1 MNRLSDVTVSSAA
14 AAAVRPAYD
23 RATVRPGVVHL
34 GPGAF
39 HRAHQAWYFDELLAR
54 DPRWGITEIALKS
67 TSVKDARA
75 PQDGLY
81 TLVQL
86 GETTAY
92 RIIGAVCGLLT
103 AAQEPQ
109 AVIDR
114 LTDPE
119 TKLVTLTITEK
130 GYCLG
135 PNGGLDLDNADIKQ
149 DLAGQGWPVSAIGW
163 LVAALKARREAGAKP
178 PVILSCDNLAS
189 NGHRLKRA
197 VLDFARASDAGL
209 ADWIESETRFPC
221 SMVDSITPATDD
233 ALRTRVADAIGLE
246 DAWPIQREI
255 FTQWVVEDVLGD
267 EGPDLASVGVT
278 LSKDVEAFEAAKL
291 RLLNGPHSTLA
302 YMGSLKGHETVADAM
317 RDAEL
322 AGFVEALMLQDIAPS
337 VPPTPGLDTTTYS
350 QAILER
356 FRNPAIRHLL
366 SQIAW
371 DGSMKLPYRLLGTV
385 RDALAA
391 GRTVERLA
399 MPIAAW
405 MRFIEGAKAAGRPL
419 TDPLADKLF
428 EAAGDPDRFLAIEAV
443 FGQDLP
449 NNAEFVAA
457 VKAAYAKLG

>member
-1 MNRLSDVTVSSAA
+1 VNRLSDVTVTTAA
-14 AAAVRPAYD
+14 PAAIRPAYD

-39 HRAHQAWYFDELLAR
+39 HRAHQAYYFDELLAA

-67 TSVKDARA
+67 TSVKDALS

-86 GETTAY
+86 GETTGY
-92 RIIGAVCGLLT
+92 RIVGAIKGLLT
-103 AAQEPQ
+103 ASREPD
-109 AVIDR
+109 AVLAR
-114 LTDPE
+114 LADAE
-119 TKLVTLTITEK
+119 TKLITLTITEK

-135 PNGGLDLDNADIKQ
+135 SNGGLDLENADVKH
-149 DLAGQGWPVSAIGW
+149 DLEGEGFPVSAIGW
-163 LVAALKARREAGAKP
+163 LVAGLKARREAGVRP

-209 ADWIESETRFPC
+209 ADWIEAETRFPC

-233 ALRTRVADAIGLE
+233 ALRTRVAEAIGLE

-255 FTQWVVEDVLGD
+255 FTQWVVEDILGD
-267 EGPDLASVGVT
+267 EAPDLASVGVT

-317 RDAEL
+317 KDAEL
-322 AGFVEALMLQDIAPS
+322 AGFVETLMLQDIAPT

-350 QAILER
+350 KAILDR

-399 MPIAAW
+399 VPIAAW
-405 MRFIEGAKAAGRPL
+405 MRFVEGAKAAGRTL

-428 EAAGDPDRFLAIEAV
+428 EAAGDVDRFLAIEAV
-443 FGQDLP
+443 FGSDLP
-449 NNAEFVAA
+449 KNEEFVSA
-457 VKAAYAKLG
+457 VKSAYAKLG

>member
-1 MNRLSDVTVSSAA
+1 MNRLSDVTVNSAA
-14 AAAVRPAYD
+14 PAAVRPAYD
-23 RATVRPGVVHL
+23 RASVRPGVVHL

-39 HRAHQAWYFDELLAR
+39 HRAHQAYYFDELLAA

-67 TSVKDARA
+67 TSVKDAIG

-86 GETTAY
+86 GEETRY
-92 RIIGAVCGLLT
+92 RIIGVIKGLLT
-103 AAQEPQ
+103 ASQEPQ
-109 AVIDR
+109 AVLER
-114 LTDPE
+114 LADPE
-119 TKLVTLTITEK
+119 TKLITLTITEK

-135 PNGGLDLDNADIKQ
+135 PNGGLDLDNADVKQ
-149 DLAGQGWPVSAIGW
+149 DLKGEGFPVSAIGW
-163 LVAALKARREAGAKP
+163 LVAGLKTRHDAGDRP

-209 ADWIESETRFPC
+209 ADWIEAQTRFPC

-233 ALRTRVADAIGLE
+233 ALRARVSDAIGLE

-255 FTQWVVEDVLGD
+255 FTQWVVEDILGD
-267 EGPDLASVGVT
+267 DGPDLASVGVT

-317 RDAEL
+317 KDADL
-322 AGFVEALMLQDIAPS
+322 AGFVETLMLQDIAPT

-350 QAILER
+350 QAILDR

-399 MPIAAW
+399 MPIGAW
-405 MRFIEGAKAAGRPL
+405 MRFIEGAKAAGRTL

-428 EAAGDPDRFLAIEAV
+428 EAAGDVDRFLAIEAV
-443 FGQDLP
+443 FGSDLP
-449 NNAEFVAA
+449 KNDAFVSA
-457 VKAAYAKLG
+457 VKSAYAKLG

>member
-1 MNRLSDVTVSSAA
+1 MNRLSDVTATLAGSAA
-14 AAAVRPAYD
+14 TLPAFDRKAVQA
-23 RATVRPGVVHL
+23 GVLHL

-39 HRAHQAWYFDELLAR
+39 HRAHQAYYFDELLAR
-54 DPRWGITEIALKS
+54 DPRWGITEVALKS
-67 TSVKDARA
+67 TTVKDALA

-86 GETTAY
+86 GETTSY
-92 RIIGAVCGLLT
+92 RIIGAVSGLLT
-103 AAQEPQ
+103 ASREPQ
-109 AVIDR
+109 AVLDR
-114 LTDPE
+114 LADPQ
-119 TKLVTLTITEK
+119 TRLVTLTITEK
-130 GYCLG
+130 GYCLAS
-135 PNGGLDLDNADIKQ
+135 NGGLDFNNADIAQ
-149 DLAGQGWPVSAIGW
+149 DLKGEGFPVSAIGW
-163 LVAALKARREAGAKP
+163 LVAGLKARREAGVKP

-197 VLDFARASDAGL
+197 VLDFARAADPAL
-209 ADWIESETRFPC
+209 AAWIEAETRFPC

-255 FTQWVVEDVLGD
+255 FTQWVVEDILGED
-267 EGPDLASVGVT
+267 APDLASVGVT

-317 RDAEL
+317 RDTEL
-322 AGFVEALMLQDIAPS
+322 AAFVEALMLQDIAPS
-337 VPPTPGLDTTTYS
+337 VPPTPGLDTTAYS
-350 QAILER
+350 HAILDR
-356 FRNPAIRHLL
+356 FSNPAIRHLL

-391 GRTVERLA
+391 GRPVDRLA
-399 MPIAAW
+399 VPVAAW
-405 MRFIEGAKAAGRPL
+405 MRFVEAAKTAGRTL
-419 TDPLADKLF
+419 TDPLAEALF
-428 EAAGDPDRFLAIEAV
+428 AAAGDVDRFLAIEAV
-443 FGQDLP
+443 FADDLP
-449 NNAEFVAA
+449 RDEAFVSA